1 MMFRRPGK
9 GRYNKNRRREK
20 RFGGFWFVQ
29 KEKRM
34 KMKKLL
40 LGALAALGIFGAYR
54 LHAQNIN
61 PTSPETNGIIAS
73 IDREAG
79 SFQIEVN
86 GNEGLQMI
94 FFTRSQTEFLWLANG
109 EGGSNKAAF
118 SDLKPGM
125 SVKVVYTTN
134 NDMTESVAEQVI
146 IEQIK

>member
-1 MMFRRPGK
+1 MIAR
-9 GRYNKNRRREK
+9 
-20 RFGGFWFVQ
+20 

-40 LGALAALGIFGAYR
+40 LGALAALGIFGAYK
-54 LHAQNIN
+54 LHAQSIN
-61 PTSPETNGIIAS
+61 PTSPETNGIVAS

-94 FFTRSQTEFLWLANG
+94 FFIRSQTEFLWLANG

-125 SVKVVYTTN
+125 TVKVVYTTN
-134 NDMTESVAEQVI
+134 NDMTESIAEQVI